1 MESKENNVLPLGSI
15 VILKGDAQMAMIVSR
30 GIGVDNGGSVYS
42 YDYAACRY
50 PEGMIDDKLMFFDEK
65 DIGKV
70 VFKGYWDERS
80 AVIEE
85 AFRKWKQEGMKYGG
99 ENSN

>member
-1 MESKENNVLPLGSI
+1 MESKENNVLPLGSV

-50 PEGMIDDKLMFFDEK
+50 PEGMIDDRLMMRRILGKSFLK
-65 DIGKV
+65 DTGMNV
-70 VFKGYWDERS
+70 VP
-80 AVIEE
+80 
-85 AFRKWKQEGMKYGG
+85 
-99 ENSN
+99 

>member
-1 MESKENNVLPLGSI
+1 MNISEGP
-15 VILKGDAQMAMIVSR
+15 
-30 GIGVDNGGSVYS
+30 
-42 YDYAACRY
+42 ACRY

>member
-1 MESKENNVLPLGSI
+1 MESKENNVLPLGSV

-30 GIGVDNGGSVYS
+30 GIGVDNGGAIYS

>member
-1 MESKENNVLPLGSI
+1 MESKENNVLPLGSV

-50 PEGMIDDKLMFFDEK
+50 PEGMIDDRLMFLMRRILGKSFLK
-65 DIGKV
+65 DTGMNV
-70 VFKGYWDERS
+70 VP
-80 AVIEE
+80 
-85 AFRKWKQEGMKYGG
+85 
-99 ENSN
+99 